1 MGEPAAG
8 HVRGRVPSIVHL
20 DLESYT
26 LGGRLHPM
34 DESDRAQLQ
43 EIHAML
49 KELLTILKEYE
60 PLLKRFQHPTS
71 VWKRR

>member
-1 MGEPAAG
+1 
-8 HVRGRVPSIVHL
+8 
-20 DLESYT
+20 
-26 LGGRLHPM
+26 
-34 DESDRAQLQ
+34 
-43 EIHAML
+43 ML